1 MELPVYEL
9 AIDMDA
15 KSDLSVSFIAL
26 VDKPAIERNFL
37 AFTDNKKR
45 LEFAVIDQDR
55 RIISGL
61 AMAADE
67 LVYRKDNEFGEY
79 NVVFK
84 PATIYDIV
92 QKFFALGYNNNFNIM
107 HDPQM
112 VCSGVTVFESFIYDP
127 ERGISPMKGF
137 EDVKPGSWFMSAKV
151 QNDEVWKAIKNG
163 LVKGFSVEGIFN
175 YTKEQTINTEILT
188 HEEFQEYLTHEEY
201 QEYQE
206 IINDLKK

>member
-1 MELPVYEL
+1 MNLPVYEL

-37 AFTDNKKR
+37 AFTENKQR
-45 LEFAVIDQDR
+45 LEFAVIDEDR

-84 PATIYDIV
+84 PSTIYDIA

-107 HDPQM
+107 HDPKM
-112 VCSGVTVFESFIYDP
+112 VCSGVTIFESFICDP
-127 ERGISPMKGF
+127 ARGISPMKGF
-137 EDVKPGSWFMSAKV
+137 EDVKPGSWFISAKV
-151 QNDEVWKAIKNG
+151 QNDDVWKAVKEG
-163 LVKGFSVEGIFN
+163 LVKGFSVEGMFN
-175 YTKEQTINTEILT
+175 YTKEKTIENEMLT
-188 HEEFQEYLTHEEY
+188 SEEY
-201 QEYQE
+201 SEYQE
-206 IINDLKK
+206 IINALKK